1 VSEDEDVTERRH
13 FQLLAQGVTRFAAK
27 PWVFAAAAGALA
39 VTWLVTHEIE
49 AVNTTIEALAFGMV
63 VLIHARAMRTEA
75 AMQTKLDALSEGV
88 AELVEHLQDDE
99 AGSMAHH
106 VRAMKDAAGSE
117 KEI

>member
-1 VSEDEDVTERRH
+1 VSEDEDVTERRR

-27 PWVFAAAAGALA
+27 PWVFAAAAAA
-39 VTWLVTHEIE
+39 VAATWFATQEIE
-49 AVNTTIEALAFGMV
+49 AVNTTIEALAFGIV

-88 AELVEHLQDDE
+88 AELVEHLRDDD
-99 AGSMAHH
+99 AGNLAHH